1 MAALNSWTIEI
12 FNRTAKSE
20 IKYLIEKIPET
31 IANYFSLVSYFLNPL
46 AKETLFLQ
54 PMNKVL

>member
-31 IANYFSLVSYFLNPL
+31 IVNYFSLVSYFLNPL

>member
-1 MAALNSWTIEI
+1 MTALNSWTIEI